1 VIRRTNISPWAFL
14 SPFLV
19 ISAVFLVYPFLWA
32 TVLAFHQT
40 SGALHSVFVG
50 WGNFQFVLTDPEFYR
65 ALRNTTIFAVA
76 SVCLQLPISLG
87 LAMLLN
93 SRRDRWKN
101 IFRLILFSP
110 HLVGPIFVGI
120 LFTVLFTARYG
131 LVNRFIQ
138 TAVGSG
144 LEMQWLH
151 DPALV
156 MPALILT
163 SMWMYVGFNMIY
175 FLAGLQNVPADL
187 LDAARVD
194 GAGPWDRFQHVT
206 LPAIKPVA
214 LFVLIMST
222 IGSFQLFELPYAMLR
237 GTGGPDNAGLTV
249 VMYLYQHAF
258 ETGDLGTG
266 AAVGWI
272 LSLIIF
278 SISLAQIQL
287 TKGLG

>member
-1 VIRRTNISPWAFL
+1 MRSRTSISPWAFL

-19 ISAVFLVYPFLWA
+19 ISSVFLVYPFLWA

-120 LFTVLFTARYG
+120 LFAVLFTARYG
-131 LVNRFIQ
+131 LINRFIQ
-138 TAVGSG
+138 TTFGRG
-144 LEMQWLH
+144 LEMQWLQ
-151 DPALV
+151 DPTLV

-258 ETGDLGTG
+258 ESGDLGTG

-278 SISLAQIQL
+278 SISLAQIRL